1 VEVLDDAGTAEIAG
15 ISALLAR
22 AGGARF
28 IVPAARVGEVLRMPE
43 LTRVPGLP
51 SWLPGVANIRGQV
64 LSVVDLRPLL
74 GLPLDTTAVRP
85 RLLRV
90 DAQGIEVGLRVDA
103 VDGVADL
110 DLDESEPLPPG
121 AAAPELFAGVITVA
135 GAPLPLLEVPALVAL
150 RDRLV

>member
-1 VEVLDDAGTAEIAG
+1 
-15 ISALLAR
+15 
-22 AGGARF
+22 
-28 IVPAARVGEVLRMPE
+28 
-43 LTRVPGLP
+43 
-51 SWLPGVANIRGQV
+51 
-64 LSVVDLRPLL
+64 
-74 GLPLDTTAVRP
+74 
-85 RLLRV
+85 LRV